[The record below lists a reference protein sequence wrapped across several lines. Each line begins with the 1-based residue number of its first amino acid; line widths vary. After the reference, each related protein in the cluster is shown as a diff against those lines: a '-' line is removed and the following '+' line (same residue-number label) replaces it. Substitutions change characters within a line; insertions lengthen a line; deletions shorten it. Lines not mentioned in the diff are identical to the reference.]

1 MNAETKK
8 TVRRLDLARG
18 VLILTLILYIAVALI
33 INSSYLTVDR
43 MMRLRSDVVY
53 ALSSRGDV
61 YPYDPDEVA
70 DLQLF
75 QDGYAVLTRNKLIVC
90 AKDGHIY
97 STHTLQYN
105 QPVMKVSGKYILCFD
120 RGGTQ
125 WSLFNSFRVLS
136 SGTEKGDIIN
146 GTVSDEGYFA
156 VSAERNEYKGAVTVY
171 NTDGTDLS
179 RWNSDSYLIDAL
191 FTGKN
196 RLAVVSVVADRE
208 KTHTVFT
215 QFNFKK
221 AEVESTATAADTFPL
236 ALSVKENG
244 HVEMLTAAGATVF
257 DGEAATPLFSYPE
270 SSPGVYRQRSQGS
283 VLSYQT
289 SSGDRL
295 VQAVSGGKTLFTARY
310 NSVLSLDTY
319 GEYWFVLTETHLYV
333 LDSAGNTVLEHPNVA
348 ASSKVL
354 ASPELS
360 LLLGGDAIEVLDLSS
375 LP

>member
-18 VLILTLILYIAVALI
+18 ILILTLILYIVVALI

-43 MMRLRSDVVY
+43 IMRLRSDVVF
-53 ALSSRGDV
+53 ALSGGGDL
-61 YPYDPDEVA
+61 YAYDPDEVV
-70 DLQLF
+70 DLQVF
-75 QDGYAVLTRNKLIVC
+75 QDGYAVLTRNKLTVC

-120 RGGTQ
+120 RGKTQ
-125 WSLFNSFRVLS
+125 WSFYNSFRQLAT
-136 SGTEKGDIIN
+136 GTETGDIIN

-179 RWNSDSYLIDAL
+179 RWNSDSYLIDAF

-196 RLAVVSVVADRE
+196 RLTVVSVLADRE

-215 QFNFKK
+215 LFNFKK
-221 AEVESTATAADTFPL
+221 AEAEAVATAADTFPL
-236 ALSVKENG
+236 ALTVKENG
-244 HVEMLTAAGATVF
+244 DVEMLSTAGATIF
-257 DGEAATPLFSYPE
+257 NGQTATPFFSYPE
-270 SSPGVYRQRSQGS
+270 PSPGVYRQRPRGTF
-283 VLSYQT
+283 LSYQT
-289 SSGDRL
+289 SVGDIL
-295 VQAVSGGKTLFTARY
+295 VQAVADGRTLFTTRY
-310 NSVLSLDTY
+310 NTVLSLDTY

-333 LDSAGNTVLEHPNVA
+333 LDSSGNTVWEQPNTA
-348 ASSKVL
+348 AASKVL
-354 ASPELS
+354 TSPEIS
-360 LLLGGDAIEVLDLSS
+360 LLIGSDAIEVLDFSS